1 MTTTTTT
8 RTVGLDELRRAWHA
22 VEEGQFLSP
31 RPMGRGTM
39 PRPTEPAVAD
49 ARSWRPGETVLPVV
63 GCLPQAGA
71 TSLALAIATHDS
83 PARVIECSSPTTS
96 GLVGAAT
103 AELGTSPSG
112 WTVGRRDQVH
122 LARPSVLHRNL
133 RELPLPDDA
142 AAGTLLSLLDI
153 GWSLGQMLAGD
164 GWLSATVDAAPQ
176 VVVVGTATVPGLRRL
191 ETALTLL
198 DPARTVVA
206 MRGGPDPRRW
216 PRELATAMGPATRD
230 QHRTGRWVT
239 VPHDRRLALRG
250 IDSNPLPSALL
261 AAAGDVLRH
270 VGAAGHPPKGTS

>member
-1 MTTTTTT
+1 MTTTAAT

-31 RPMGRGTM
+31 RPLDRGTI
-39 PRPTEPAVAD
+39 PRPTEPPVVD
-49 ARSWRPGETVLPVV
+49 DRVWCPGETVLPVV
-63 GCLPQAGA
+63 GCLPQAGV
-71 TSLALAIATHDS
+71 TSLALAIATHAT
-83 PARVIECSSPTTS
+83 PARVIECSLPIAS

-103 AELGTSPSG
+103 AELGATSSG

-122 LARPSVLHRNL
+122 LARPSALHRSA

-142 AAGTLLSLLDI
+142 AAGTVLSVLDI
-153 GWSLGQMLAGD
+153 GWNVGQLLASD
-164 GWLSATVDAAPQ
+164 GWLSAAVDAAPQ
-176 VVVVGTATVPGLRRL
+176 VVVAGTATVPGLRRL
-191 ETALTLL
+191 ESALTLL

-230 QHRTGRWVT
+230 QHRAGRWVGI
-239 VPHDRRLALRG
+239 PHDRRFALRG
-250 IDSNPLPSALL
+250 IDSNPLPSALV

>member
-1 MTTTTTT
+1 MTVTT
-8 RTVGLDELRRAWHA
+8 RPVGVDELRRAWHA
-22 VEEGQFLSP
+22 VEEGHFLSP
-31 RPMGRGTM
+31 RPKDRGTV

-49 ARSWRPGETVLPVV
+49 DRFWRPGESVLPVV

-71 TSLALAIATHDS
+71 TSLALAIATHAS
-83 PARVIECSSPTTS
+83 PARVIECSSPTAS

-103 AELGTSPSG
+103 AEMGTTSSG

-122 LARPSVLHRNL
+122 LARPSALHL
-133 RELPLPDDA
+133 GAGELPLPDDA
-142 AAGTLLSLLDI
+142 AAGTALNVLDVGWELARLLASP
-153 GWSLGQMLAGD
+153 
-164 GWLSATVDAAPQ
+164 GWLSAALDAAPR
-176 VVVVGTATVPGLRRL
+176 VVLVGAATVPGLRLL

-206 MRGGPDPRRW
+206 IRGGPDPRRW
-216 PRELATAMGPATRD
+216 PRELVAAMGPATRD

-250 IDSNPLPSALL
+250 IDSTPLPSALV